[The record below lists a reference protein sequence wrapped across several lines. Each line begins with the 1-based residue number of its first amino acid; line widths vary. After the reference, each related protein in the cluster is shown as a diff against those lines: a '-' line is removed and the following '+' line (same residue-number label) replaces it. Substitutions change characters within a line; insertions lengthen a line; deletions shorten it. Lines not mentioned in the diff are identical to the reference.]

1 MVIVLFSP
9 LVFIEK
15 IVYFIF
21 QNTQTKGYF
30 YSNYKKI
37 LRISVAMYI
46 HFESSKIKLSHDIKI
61 TIIRNSRPQCSV
73 KKVLLQIS
81 QNSQGKICAVAG
93 LRPQAFLKKETLAQ
107 VFSCKFCEI
116 SKNIFP
122 YRTPP
127 VTASV
132 KT

>member
-46 HFESSKIKLSHDIKI
+46 HFESSKIKLSHNIKI

-93 LRPQAFLKKETLAQ
+93 LRPQAFLKKRLLHRCFPAN
-107 VFSCKFCEI
+107 FAKFL
-116 SKNIFP
+116 
-122 YRTPP
+122 RTFFL
-127 VTASV
+127 TEHLR
-132 KT
+132 